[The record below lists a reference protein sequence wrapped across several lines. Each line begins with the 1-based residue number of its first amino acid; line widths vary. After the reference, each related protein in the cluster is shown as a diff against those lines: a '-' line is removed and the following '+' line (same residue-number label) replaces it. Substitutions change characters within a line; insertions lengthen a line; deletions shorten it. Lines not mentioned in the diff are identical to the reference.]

1 MKVVRLVVVLTIMV
15 FLSTVCLSMVF
26 FSASAPLVG
35 PGAALASDKGVVP
48 YIDPDFDLTKHSI
61 PIEEILSGGPPK
73 DGIPSLTDPVFVRA
87 EEAKFLKG
95 SDRVIGVVIGEET
108 GGGAARAYPIKIL
121 NWHEAV
127 NDTIITEK
135 SSTALL
141 ATW

>member
-48 YIDPDFDLTKHSI
+48 DPDFDLTKHSI

-73 DGIPSLTDPVFVRA
+73 DGIPSLTDPVFVSV
-87 EEAKFLKG
+87 EEAKFLED

-127 NDTIITEK
+127 NDTIITDK
-135 SSTALL
+135 GSTALL

>member
-15 FLSTVCLSMVF
+15 FLSMVF
-26 FSASAPLVG
+26 FSASAPLVT

-87 EEAKFLKG
+87 EEAKFLED

-127 NDTIITEK
+127 NDTIITDK
-135 SSTALL
+135 GSTALL

>member
-1 MKVVRLVVVLTIMV
+1 MKVVRMVVVLTIMV
-15 FLSTVCLSMVF
+15 FLSMVF
-26 FSASAPLVG
+26 FSASAPLVA

-48 YIDPDFDLTKHSI
+48 YIDPDFDLSIHSI
-61 PIEEILSGGPPK
+61 PIEEILSGGPGK

-87 EEAKFLKG
+87 EEAKFLG
-95 SDRVIGVVIGEET
+95 GRDRVLGVALSGE
-108 GGGAARAYPIKIL
+108 ARAYPIKIL

-135 SSTALL
+135 GSTPIL